1 MSQSPQREVGS
12 QAYSEAWR
20 AINLLIRSG
29 GTWSGR
35 ERNLCYRN
43 RGDGSFE
50 DISYVSGLDLDTDGR
65 AFVPLDLDSDGDL
78 DLIVKN
84 RNGSQLRA
92 FRNDLSQNAV
102 RPLTVRLEGRVS
114 NRDGVGAGVQV
125 TTDRRSMV
133 REIVSGSGYLSQRSR
148 IATFGLMD
156 GEVVKRLQI
165 RWPLGEIQ
173 EFEGP
178 LPGLDLTVT
187 EGQGTVREAQRAV
200 PVRGTSEPSGAVS
213 EAAGVGTWLEVPVP
227 APDFRLPRVTRDG
240 TQDSYIRLSE
250 LRGNSLVLNLWATWC
265 PPCRR
270 ELADFSSRA
279 GDFANAGIEILAV
292 SLDEEPALGAV
303 RALVDELKLEFPVL
317 LADKQTAEAYS
328 VLNDHLFDRRRDLAI
343 PTTLLLDERG
353 RIVKVYRG
361 ETDAAA
367 LLSDA
372 VTGRGPALPFEGTW
386 VLSQP
391 SRRFEDIA
399 AALAERGLRPPAR
412 QMFEEALARG
422 TRTSALLNNFAG
434 VLIADGDRRRAEDL
448 LVESLATDPASADAT
463 INLATLLIERGDTS
477 EAELLLRRAL
487 LSHPDDSQAL
497 SLLGSLWF
505 SGGRLIDAQEMF
517 QRAARTDPEDP
528 RVHEN
533 LGAVLASRNR
543 FAEAAREYE
552 SARNLGAD
560 SVGIHVNLGVLYMQL
575 ERPDKALASFRAA
588 VRADPEALD
597 AHLNL
602 ARYFLHSGDTGR
614 ASQSIQ
620 RALELAPG
628 DADALALKAQILAVE

>member
-1 MSQSPQREVGS
+1 VSQSPQRKVGS

-92 FRNDLSQNAV
+92 FRNDLSRNGV
-102 RPLTVRLEGRVS
+102 RPLTVSLEGRVS
-114 NRDGVGAGVQV
+114 NRDGVGARIQV

-148 IATFGLMD
+148 IAVFGLMD
-156 GEVVKRLQI
+156 GEVVNRLRI

-173 EFEGP
+173 EIEGP
-178 LPGLDLTVT
+178 LPGLDLAVI
-187 EGQGTVREAQRAV
+187 EGQGAVRRVQRAT
-200 PVRGTSEPSGAVS
+200 PVRGSSESSGAVS
-213 EAAGVGTWLEVPVP
+213 EAVGAGTWLEVPVP
-227 APDFRLPRVTRDG
+227 APDFRLPRVSRNG
-240 TQDSYIRLSE
+240 TQDSHIQLSE

-270 ELADFSSRA
+270 ELADFRSRA

-292 SLDEEPALGAV
+292 SLDEEPALGVVGAV
-303 RALVDELKLEFPVL
+303 VDELQLGFPVL

-343 PTTLLLDERG
+343 PTTLLLDAQG
-353 RIVKVYRG
+353 RIVKIYRG
-361 ETDAAA
+361 ETDAAVI
-367 LLSDA
+367 LSDA
-372 VTGRGPALPFEGTW
+372 VAGRGPALPFEGTW

-399 AALAERGLRPPAR
+399 AAFAERGLRPPAR

-422 TRTSALLNNFAG
+422 TRTPALLNNFAG

-463 INLATLLIERGDTS
+463 INLAALLIDRGDSS

-487 LSHPDDSQAL
+487 QSHPDDSQAL

-505 SGGRLIDAQEMF
+505 SGGRLIDAQELF
-517 QRAARTDPEDP
+517 QRAARSDPEDP

-543 FAEAAREYE
+543 FADAAREYE

-575 ERPDKALASFRAA
+575 EQPDKALASFRAA
-588 VRADPEALD
+588 VRADPMALD

-602 ARYFLHSGDTGR
+602 ARYFLHSGDPGQ

-628 DADALALKAQILAVE
+628 NADALALKAQVLATE

>member
-92 FRNDLSQNAV
+92 FRNDLSRNGV

-114 NRDGVGAGVQV
+114 NRDGVGARVQV

-148 IATFGLMD
+148 IAVFGLMD
-156 GEVVKRLQI
+156 GEVVNRLRI

-173 EFEGP
+173 EIEGP
-178 LPGLDLTVT
+178 LPGLDLAVS
-187 EGQGTVREAQRAV
+187 EGQVAVRRVQRAT
-200 PVRGTSEPSGAVS
+200 PARGSSESSGAVS
-213 EAAGVGTWLEVPVP
+213 EAVGAGTWLEVPVP
-227 APDFRLPRVTRDG
+227 APDFRLPRVSRDG
-240 TQDSYIRLSE
+240 TQDSHIRLSE

-303 RALVDELKLEFPVL
+303 RAVVDELKLGFPVL

-343 PTTLLLDERG
+343 PTTLLLDAQG
-353 RIVKVYRG
+353 RILKVYRG
-361 ETDAAA
+361 ETDATVI
-367 LLSDA
+367 LSDA
-372 VTGRGPALPFEGTW
+372 VAGRGPALPFEGTW

-399 AALAERGLRPPAR
+399 AAFAERGLRPPAR

-422 TRTSALLNNFAG
+422 TRTPALLNNFAG

-448 LVESLATDPASADAT
+448 LVESLATDPASADAS
-463 INLATLLIERGDTS
+463 INLATLLIERGDSS

-487 LSHPDDSQAL
+487 QSHPDDSQAL

-505 SGGRLIDAQEMF
+505 SGGRLIDAQELF
-517 QRAARTDPEDP
+517 QRAVRLDPEDP
-528 RVHEN
+528 RMHEN

-575 ERPDKALASFRAA
+575 EQPDKALTSFRAA
-588 VRADPEALD
+588 VRADPMALE

-602 ARYFLHSGDTGR
+602 ARYFLHSGDTGQ

-628 DADALALKAQILAVE
+628 NADALALKAQVLATE

>member
-114 NRDGVGAGVQV
+114 NRDGVGARVQV

-148 IATFGLMD
+148 IATFGLLD
-156 GEVVKRLQI
+156 GEVVNRLRI

-173 EFEGP
+173 VFEGP
-178 LPGLDLTVT
+178 LPGLDLAVI
-187 EGQGTVREAQRAV
+187 EGQGAVRRVQRPV
-200 PVRGTSEPSGAVS
+200 PVRGSSELSGAVS
-213 EAAGVGTWLEVPVP
+213 EGVGVGTWLEVPVP
-227 APDFRLPRVTRDG
+227 APDFRLARVTRDG

-361 ETDAAA
+361 ETDAAVI
-367 LLSDA
+367 LSDA

-543 FAEAAREYE
+543 FAEATREYE